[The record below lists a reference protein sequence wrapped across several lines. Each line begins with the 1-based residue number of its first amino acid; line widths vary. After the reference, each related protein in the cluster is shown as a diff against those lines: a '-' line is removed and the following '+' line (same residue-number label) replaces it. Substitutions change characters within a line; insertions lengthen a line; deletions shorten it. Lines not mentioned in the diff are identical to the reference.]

1 MIKAIVTDIEGTT
14 TSLSFVKDI
23 LFPYARAHLAEFVSS
38 HQIQAELQQIIAE
51 VVKEV
56 GRELTLDEVIEQLI
70 EWSDQ
75 DKKISPLKSVQGLL
89 WEDGYRRGAFVG
101 HLYPDV
107 LPNLHQWHAKNIALY
122 VYSSGS
128 VYAQK
133 LLFGHTVEGDVT
145 SLFSGYFDTRIGAKR
160 DLQAYVRIAE
170 QLQCAPE
177 QLLFLSDIKEEL
189 DPAKAAGF
197 NTVWIC
203 RDSVLNPNAEHVQVA
218 SFDEIVLS
226 CEA

>member
-14 TSLSFVKDI
+14 TSLSFVKNI
-23 LFPYARAHLAEFVSS
+23 LFPYARDHLAEFVSS

-75 DKKISPLKSVQGLL
+75 DKKITPLKSVQGLL
-89 WEDGYRRGAFVG
+89 WEDGYRRGAFVR

-170 QLQCAPE
+170 QLQCVPE

-197 NTVWIC
+197 KTVWIC